1 MRKRGKQ
8 RPVRAL
14 INPLSYVLESITPLA
29 QHNPHILTLK
39 IKNHASMLALTQGQ
53 ATREDYN
60 RLIAMANIVEALFLM
75 GFGKEYKDA
84 MDQGH
89 EALLAVGKR
98 ANGTDH
104 YVLKADEMAALN
116 LLMELHD
123 AQIDIITVKDMER
136 AIKLVEKERAAGRT
150 TPVRETTCEQTT

>member
-1 MRKRGKQ
+1 MRKQGK
-8 RPVRAL
+8 RRVTRAL
-14 INPLSYVLESITPLA
+14 INPLSYVLESLTPLA
-29 QHNPHILTLK
+29 KFNPNVITLK
-39 IKNHASMLALTQGQ
+39 IRNHEAMLSLTQGR

-75 GFGKEYKDA
+75 GFGKEYKDV

-150 TPVRETTCEQTT
+150 TPVRETTCEETT